1 MQHALSKSTTNY
13 ERKKDQ
19 INAFECVVYFYSF
32 FYKKKNNRYFLLEN
46 IFSEEERRT
55 RSENGTVSDWGD
67 EICNKRLDK
76 SLGSP
81 S

>member
-1 MQHALSKSTTNY
+1 MPLNALYTFTHSS
-13 ERKKDQ
+13 
-19 INAFECVVYFYSF
+19 I
-32 FYKKKNNRYFLLEN
+32 KKKNNRYFLLEN